1 MKQMLLALGLFLF
14 ASAALADK
22 AATQALN
29 QIRADNGVRKV
40 SYSAT
45 LEKAAQAHLE
55 DMIRNNFRAHT
66 GSNGSTVGKRV
77 KRAGYRFCFVAE
89 NIAWG
94 QRDLQSVM
102 RGWVESP
109 GHYRNLIHRKA
120 REFALVRGGKNIWVM
135 VLARKC

>member
-1 MKQMLLALGLFLF
+1 MRQILCAIGIALC
-14 ASAALADK
+14 ATSALADK

-29 QIRADNGVRKV
+29 QIRADTSAGKV
-40 SYSAT
+40 SYSRT
-45 LEKAAQAHLE
+45 LEKAAQGHLE
-55 DMIRNNFRAHT
+55 DMIKNNFRSHT

-77 KRAGYRFCFVAE
+77 KRVGYRFCFVAE

-109 GHYRNLIHRKA
+109 GHYRNLINRKA

-135 VLARKC
+135 VLAKKC